1 MISAQ
6 ASVGA
11 AATPPTTGTIL
22 MTAEVT
28 RQGAAARPQP
38 EASRHNVEIRIHFI
52 AFAWQELAGDR
63 AGAAGSRNPRILR
76 LLPSGN
82 RREVMGE
89 RKDVCLPSDRM

>member
-38 EASRHNVEIRIHFI
+38 EASRHKVETRIHFI
-52 AFAWQELAGDR
+52 EFAWKEWAASAAR
-63 AGAAGSRNPRILR
+63 SPEGAHSRNSGAEASGLLR
-76 LLPSGN
+76 ANEGG
-82 RREVMGE
+82 V
-89 RKDVCLPSDRM
+89 